1 MMFSLL
7 FEKAVKK
14 EGEMGQVISFGLPLS
29 QHIVYS
35 YEASEVDIHEIV
47 CNDSSGDGIFF
58 ELKLKRLDVLIIEI
72 MYTFF
77 LFFFIVD

>member
-1 MMFSLL
+1 MFSLL

-14 EGEMGQVISFGLPLS
+14 ESKMGQVINFGLPLS

-47 CNDSSGDGIFF
+47 RNDSSGDGIFF

-77 LFFFIVD
+77 LFFFIIY

>member
-1 MMFSLL
+1 MFSLL

-47 CNDSSGDGIFF
+47 CNDPSGDGILF

-77 LFFFIVD
+77 LFFFIVY